1 MLTKPRSGVFVLDPT
16 RLDQRGHHKAVCKT
30 SAFDIFKREKEHIYP
45 DLISSAVCAFG
56 LTSVRNIIIQAVFGR
71 TPTFSSLHGLSPLTR
86 LWKLPLLFLD
96 GRQSQRKVP
105 PPAPAPGVSHS
116 PGLSSPRK
124 PDNSTLPFLFPNDCG
139 WSPCWLRCWKFI
151 HSSPNKSRDCPCE
164 GLQRL
169 PPECVEDVP
178 RAPPLAPPSPVLQGL
193 PFAGPA
199 AL

>member
-96 GRQSQRKVP
+96 GGQSQRKVP
-105 PPAPAPGVSHS
+105 PPRPH
-116 PGLSSPRK
+116 PRSLTQPRPLQPTK
-124 PDNSTLPFLFPNDCG
+124 ARQLHIAF
-139 WSPCWLRCWKFI
+139 FI
-151 HSSPNKSRDCPCE
+151 SK
-164 GLQRL
+164 
-169 PPECVEDVP
+169 
-178 RAPPLAPPSPVLQGL
+178 
-193 PFAGPA
+193 
-199 AL
+199 